1 MKNKLNE
8 YDINRIVKKII
19 NEDIDRTKMLE
30 IVDDVIN
37 RLKEHGMEYYRELD
51 SLNFKYPT
59 ERYKKPKPYLD
70 EILFDFSKFTNFKFN
85 YRINTNYT
93 NYPALYLNETLKN
106 DIQTYL
112 NSKKRLRL
120 IGSSRI
126 AVTIDGES
134 LGFWTEFDSDRI
146 FIWNEFE
153 PNSGVAYDLMSK
165 EIISEDLSECIDQYL
180 KIIESDSTYLE
191 SDEVYQGLDS
201 ILEEHPLISTDWV
214 ALVYHTG
221 FTNL

>member
-1 MKNKLNE
+1 MEKT
-8 YDINRIVKKII
+8 KIFNLFKTFI
-19 NEDIDRTKMLE
+19 GS
-30 IVDDVIN
+30 DVIDIEGLY
-37 RLKEHGMEYYRELD
+37 LKPERILKDGRTIEFSIKNPDDLSYYIGIVVE
-51 SLNFKYPT
+51 
-59 ERYKKPKPYLD
+59 YLD

-120 IGSSRI
+120 IGSNRI

-165 EIISEDLSECIDQYL
+165 EIISEDLSECINQYL
-180 KIIESDSTYLE
+180 QIIESDSTYLE

-201 ILEEHPLISTDWV
+201 ILEDYPLISCDWI

>member
-1 MKNKLNE
+1 MEKNKIFNLFKSFIGSDVV
-8 YDINRIVKKII
+8 DIEGLYLKPERILKDGQTIEFSI
-19 NEDIDRTKMLE
+19 ENPDDLSYYIG
-30 IVDDVIN
+30 IV
-37 RLKEHGMEYYRELD
+37 
-51 SLNFKYPT
+51 T
-59 ERYKKPKPYLD
+59 EYLD
-70 EILFDFSKFTNFKFN
+70 DILFDFSKFTNFRFK
-85 YRINTNYT
+85 YHIDT
-93 NYPALYLNETLKN
+93 NYPVLYLNETLKN

-120 IGSSRI
+120 IGSNRI

-146 FIWNEFE
+146 IIWNEFE
-153 PNSGVAYDLMSK
+153 PNSGVVYDLMSK
-165 EIISEDLSECIDQYL
+165 EVISEDLHECIDQYL

-221 FTNL
+221 FTNLR

>member
-1 MKNKLNE
+1 MEKT
-8 YDINRIVKKII
+8 KIFNLFKTFI
-19 NEDIDRTKMLE
+19 GS
-30 IVDDVIN
+30 DVIDIEGLY
-37 RLKEHGMEYYRELD
+37 LKPERILKDGHTIEFSIKNPNDLSYYMGIVVE
-51 SLNFKYPT
+51 
-59 ERYKKPKPYLD
+59 YLD
-70 EILFDFSKFTNFKFN
+70 DILFDFSKITNFKFK
-85 YRINTNYT
+85 YRIDT
-93 NYPALYLNETLKN
+93 NYPSLYLNETLKN

-165 EIISEDLSECIDQYL
+165 EIISEDLSECINQYL
-180 KIIESDSTYLE
+180 QIIESDSAYLE
-191 SDEVYQGLDS
+191 SDEVYQGLDP
-201 ILEEHPLISTDWV
+201 ILEEHPLISCDWV